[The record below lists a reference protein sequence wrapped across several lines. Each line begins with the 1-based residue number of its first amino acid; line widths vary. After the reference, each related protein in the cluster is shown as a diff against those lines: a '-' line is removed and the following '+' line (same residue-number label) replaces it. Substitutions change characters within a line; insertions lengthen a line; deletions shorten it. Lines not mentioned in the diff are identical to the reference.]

1 MTPEFDESQNEKQ
14 NSLGDSL
21 DSCLGA
27 CDTEKR
33 DRFELLSAYL
43 DGEVSPTERKQIEN
57 WLATDPN
64 IQCLYKR
71 LLNLRQGLRAVAV
84 PATTQSV
91 EITVDQVFSRLDNR
105 RHKRMFVWG
114 GTAIAAALVAAVS
127 GIFVNQ
133 NAWSPQVA
141 NYPVQSESEVLTI
154 ALSEPV
160 IQIPQVSNG
169 TYKYQKSPVGYP
181 HTIK

>member
-1 MTPEFDESQNEKQ
+1 MTPEFESQKNQ
-14 NSLGDSL
+14 HNYLGDSP
-21 DSCLGA
+21 DPCLGA
-27 CDTEKR
+27 RDMEKR
-33 DRFELLSAYL
+33 DCFELLSAYL
-43 DGEVSPTERKQIEN
+43 DGEASATERKQVED

-71 LLNLRQGLRAVAV
+71 LLNLRQGLRSVPV
-84 PATTQSV
+84 PAASQPV
-91 EITVDQVFSRLDNR
+91 EVTVDQVFSRIENR
-105 RHKRMFVWG
+105 RRKPILIWG
-114 GTAIAAALVAAVS
+114 GTAIAAALIAAVS
-127 GIFVNQ
+127 GVFGNQ
-133 NAWSPQVA
+133 NAWSPQMA
-141 NYPVQSESEVLTI
+141 ITPAKTDSEALTI